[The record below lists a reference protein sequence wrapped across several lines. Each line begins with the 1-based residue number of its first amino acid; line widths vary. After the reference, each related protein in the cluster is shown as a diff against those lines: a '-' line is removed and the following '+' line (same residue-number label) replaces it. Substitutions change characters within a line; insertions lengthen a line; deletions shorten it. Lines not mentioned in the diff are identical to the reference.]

1 MHTFKRETI
10 GQTLV
15 ITLEIQSLDAK
26 NAQHITRRMAEAML
40 AGGRIIVDLG
50 ALRYF
55 DVSGFAAI
63 LNWVGDAPRRAD
75 VRLCS
80 QSGTI
85 RALFELLRAQAVVPL
100 YRSCEEA
107 MASFSRAEQRGV
119 DVNSG
124 RKEDRLLPEQRI
136 A

>member
-1 MHTFKRETI
+1 MHTLKRETF
-10 GQTLV
+10 GPFTV
-15 ITLEIQSLDAK
+15 ITLEIQSLDAR
-26 NAQHITRRMAEAML
+26 NAQQVTRCMAEAMD
-40 AGGRIIVDLG
+40 GGVRVIVDLG
-50 ALRYF
+50 ALQYF

-63 LNWVGDAPRRAD
+63 LNWSSGGRQLAD

-85 RALFELLRAQAVVPL
+85 RALFELLRAQKVVPL

-107 MASFSRAEQRGV
+107 VASFSGSERRGA
-119 DVNSG
+119 DVKAPQ
-124 RKEDRLLPEQRI
+124 KEDQLLPGQRI

>member
-63 LNWVGDAPRRAD
+63 LNWVGGAPRRAGG
-75 VRLCS
+75 RLCS
-80 QSGTI
+80 QAGTI

-107 MASFSRAEQRGV
+107 MASF
-119 DVNSG
+119 
-124 RKEDRLLPEQRI
+124 
-136 A
+136 